1 MKKFITVLLV
11 ILGIFTGCSKE
22 KKEEF
27 PKVLNLTYVKAP
39 LNIPSILGR
48 NDKIFENEFA
58 KEGTEVKFYELTTGP
73 EQIQALA
80 SGQMDFLY
88 ALSAPSALIG
98 ASNGVNLKEGTEV
111 KFYELT
117 TGPEQIQALASG
129 QMDFLYALS
138 APSALIGASNGVNLK
153 LTGVYTRAPKVF
165 MILTKDENIKSP
177 KDFVGKKIVGPKGT
191 ILHQL
196 LVTYL
201 NTENV
206 SVDDTEFVNMGLP
219 GAMSALL
226 NGSAD
231 IALLAGPVALNTIKS
246 GAKVVTTGEGLV
258 QGLVVT
264 AVRRPVALNTIKSGA
279 KVVTTGEGLVQ
290 GLVVTAVRW
299 DFLEKYPKAV
309 EKFKTINDNI
319 VKTIYNYFDSIVDK
333 VEKEVENT
341 PEEVRTMFPLY
352 DFNPEITENDIKDL
366 KATQEFLIANGLQ
379 EKPIDIE
386 SIILK

>member
-1 MKKFITVLLV
+1 MKKFFAVLLV
-11 ILGIFTGCSKE
+11 TLGVFAGCSKE
-22 KKEEF
+22 KVEEF
-27 PKVLNLTYVKAP
+27 PKELNMTYVKAP

-58 KEGTEVKFYELTTGP
+58 KVGTQVKFHELTTGP

-98 ASNGVNLKEGTEV
+98 ASNGV
-111 KFYELT
+111 
-117 TGPEQIQALASG
+117 
-129 QMDFLYALS
+129 D
-138 APSALIGASNGVNLK
+138 LK

-177 KDFVGKKIVGPKGT
+177 KDFIGKKVVGPKGT

-201 NTENV
+201 NTDNV
-206 SVDDTEFVNMGLP
+206 NPDDVELINMGLP

-246 GAKVVTTGEGLV
+246 GAKVITTGEGLV

-264 AVRRPVALNTIKSGA
+264 AVRG
-279 KVVTTGEGLVQ
+279 
-290 GLVVTAVRW
+290 

-309 EKFKTINDNI
+309 EKFNEVNNSILNIINND
-319 VKTIYNYFDSIVDK
+319 FESIVDK
-333 VEKEVENT
+333 VATEVQNT

-352 DFNPEITENDIKDL
+352 NFNTEITENDIKDL

-379 EKPIDIE
+379 EKPVDIKKL
-386 SIILK
+386 IVK

>member
-11 ILGIFTGCSKE
+11 VLGVFTGCSKE

-27 PKVLNLTYVKAP
+27 PKILNLTYVKAP

-58 KEGTEVKFYELTTGP
+58 
-73 EQIQALA
+73 
-80 SGQMDFLY
+80 
-88 ALSAPSALIG
+88 
-98 ASNGVNLKEGTEV
+98 KEGTEV

-264 AVRRPVALNTIKSGA
+264 AVRG
-279 KVVTTGEGLVQ
+279 
-290 GLVVTAVRW
+290 

-319 VKTIYNYFDSIVDK
+319 VKTIYNDFDSIVDK
-333 VEKEVENT
+333 VAKEVENT

>member
-1 MKKFITVLLV
+1 MRKIYFSYKIIMKKFFAVLLV
-11 ILGIFTGCSKE
+11 ALGVFTGCSKE
-22 KKEEF
+22 KAEDF
-27 PKVLNLTYVKAP
+27 PKELNMTYVKAP

-58 KEGTEVKFYELTTGP
+58 KEGTK
-73 EQIQALA
+73 
-80 SGQMDFLY
+80 
-88 ALSAPSALIG
+88 
-98 ASNGVNLKEGTEV
+98 VN
-111 KFYELT
+111 FYELT

-177 KDFVGKKIVGPKGT
+177 KDFIGKKVVGPKGT

-206 SVDDTEFVNMGLP
+206 NPDDVELINMGLP

-246 GAKVVTTGEGLV
+246 GAKVITTGEGLV

-264 AVRRPVALNTIKSGA
+264 AVRG
-279 KVVTTGEGLVQ
+279 
-290 GLVVTAVRW
+290 

-309 EKFKTINDNI
+309 EKFNEVNNSILNIINND
-319 VKTIYNYFDSIVDK
+319 FESIVDK
-333 VEKEVENT
+333 VATEVQNT

-352 DFNPEITENDIKDL
+352 DFNTEITENDIKDL

-379 EKPIDIE
+379 EKPVDIE
-386 SIILK
+386 KLIIK